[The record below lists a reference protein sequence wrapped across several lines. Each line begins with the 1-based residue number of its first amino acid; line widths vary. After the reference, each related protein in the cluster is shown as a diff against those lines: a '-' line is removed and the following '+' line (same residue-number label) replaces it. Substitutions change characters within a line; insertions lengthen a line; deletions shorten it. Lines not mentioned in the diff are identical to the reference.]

1 MVSTVTIRVQLP
13 HHLRNLARVGKEV
26 SLDVAEP
33 VTLHGVLNTLEKN
46 YPMLRGTIRDHA
58 TLKRRPYLRFFTC
71 GQDWSHETPDT
82 PLPEEVLTGK
92 EPVIVLGAIAGG

>member
-46 YPMLRGTIRDHA
+46 YPMLRGTIRDHV
-58 TLKRRPYLRFFTC
+58 TLKRRPYMVNKNTRATLRGFAPARRR
-71 GQDWSHETPDT
+71 G
-82 PLPEEVLTGK
+82 
-92 EPVIVLGAIAGG
+92 